1 MAGRRIQ
8 YRHGTCDQILCI
20 RSSNYHQ
27 IKNTDDEPIEKSL
40 RVGRR
45 LMCNELSLR
54 STLSAR
60 LSQLGFQHGWKD
72 LAREN
77 QEITDGVTVLRCV
90 VQYVATGTIHTCSMQ
105 RRHCD
110 RAHEGSL
117 MEKPLEQLPVSV
129 VWAVQDNTTMI
140 VKEQRVEIPT
150 GDLMLFRGDVCHR
163 GDAYNQVHTRI
174 HAYLDPLRSKPSSF
188 IMGCNAGD

>member
-1 MAGRRIQ
+1 MEA
-8 YRHGTCDQILCI
+8 CI
-20 RSSNYHQ
+20 RLSGYHQ
-27 IKNTDDEPIEKSL
+27 IKNTDEEPIGESL

-45 LMCNELSLR
+45 LMCDELSLR

-60 LSQLGFQHGWKD
+60 LSQLGFRHGWKD

-77 QEITDGVTVLRCV
+77 QEITNGVTVLRCV
-90 VQYVATGTIHTCSMQ
+90 VQHDATGTIRTCGMQ

-117 MEKPLEQLPVSV
+117 MEKPFEQLPISV
-129 VWAVQDNTTMI
+129 VWAVQDNTTMV
-140 VKEQRVEIPT
+140 VKEQRVAIPT

-174 HAYLDPLRSKPSSF
+174 HAYLDPLRSKPSNF
-188 IMGCNAGD
+188 ILGCNAGE